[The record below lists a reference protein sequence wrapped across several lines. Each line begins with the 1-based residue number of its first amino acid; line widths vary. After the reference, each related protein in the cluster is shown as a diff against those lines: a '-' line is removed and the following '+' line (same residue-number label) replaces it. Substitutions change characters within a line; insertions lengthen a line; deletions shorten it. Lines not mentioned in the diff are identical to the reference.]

1 LGIEHGTTAW
11 RAQVHFCAWHDES
24 HEPRPQDNP
33 VNWLQKLPGFTR
45 SAPGLEWALW
55 KKLPWIAL
63 AGTALPLALVGL
75 AWLAAPQ
82 TLPPVHER
90 QLTQWLY
97 MAIGVVVLH
106 WSLLLTAA
114 IGCVI
119 VMLMKGPAYVADGLE
134 VPHTDRPG
142 SPTSDPV
149 HDKS

>member
-1 LGIEHGTTAW
+1 
-11 RAQVHFCAWHDES
+11 
-24 HEPRPQDNP
+24 

-63 AGTALPLALVGL
+63 AGTALPLGLVAL
-75 AWLAAPQ
+75 ACLAAPEAPSP
-82 TLPPVHER
+82 TDER

-106 WSLLLTAA
+106 WTLLLTIA

-119 VMLMKGPAYVADGLE
+119 VMLMKGPAYVADALE
-134 VPHTDRPG
+134 VPHFDHPC
-142 SPTSDPV
+142 SPTSDNKPEP
-149 HDKS
+149 K